1 MQNRIEAIINQSI
14 EQHQRLHAISAQIA
28 AAAELMIEALEQ
40 GGKIMFAGN
49 GGSAAD
55 AQHLAAE
62 LVNRFLLNRR
72 PLAGLALTT
81 DTSNLT
87 SIANDFS
94 FDEIFSKQ
102 VEALGRPGD
111 VFFGIST
118 SGSSANIV
126 RAVAAARAA
135 GLVTIGLTGLKG
147 SLQALCD
154 HCICVP
160 GDYTPRV
167 QECHIL
173 IGHMLCELIEERLCA

>member
-1 MQNRIEAIINQSI
+1 MKDRIEAIIEQSI
-14 EQHQRLHAISAQIA
+14 EQHRKLYACADQIA
-28 AAAELMIEALEQ
+28 EAADLMIEALRQ
-40 GGKIMFAGN
+40 GGKVMFAGN

-94 FDEIFSKQ
+94 YEEIFSKQ
-102 VEALGRPGD
+102 VEALGKPGD

-126 RAVAAARAA
+126 RAVEAAKAL
-135 GLVTIGLTGLKG
+135 GVTTIALTGSKG
-147 SLQALCD
+147 RLQADCDLC
-154 HCICVP
+154 IAVP

-173 IGHMLCELIEERLCA
+173 IGHTLCELIESALCA

>member
-1 MQNRIEAIINQSI
+1 MQNRIEAIIDQSI
-14 EQHQRLHAISAQIA
+14 EQHQRLGACSAQIA
-28 AAAELMIEALEQ
+28 QAAELMIKALEQ
-40 GGKIMFAGN
+40 GGKILFAGN

-94 FDEIFSKQ
+94 FEEIFAKQ

-126 RAVAAARAA
+126 RAVASAQQA
-135 GLVTIGLTGLKG
+135 GLVTIGLTGSQGRL
-147 SLQALCD
+147 SEVCD

-173 IGHMLCELIEERLCA
+173 IGHILCELIEERLCA